1 MRETRHQFREDLVE
15 LEHQVLGGL
24 DLVIS
29 QLDRAQESIAYQDV
43 ELASMVVA
51 DDDRIDGRYL
61 EVHQGILSM
70 LARQAPVA
78 SDLRIVAA
86 LLHVIRCI
94 ERMGDQCV
102 NIAKL
107 VPLSGY
113 ESPKDKDILDAIE
126 KMGLQARSQVVQA
139 KQALGSRN
147 VQMAQDLVRQDAGI
161 NRLNRDIFKRAVEIG
176 DDIDMREWGMFMI
189 LVARCLERIGDNT
202 VDIAEQVVFV
212 VTGLFREMD
221 DAAPPSATGSP
232 PKPAFSS
239 RSRARRF
246 RARSLATGP
255 MAGVRGERTFCGMSR
270 GGRTSDRRVR
280 RRRLLDGVGQH
291 AARRP
296 RAVADRRGSPEG
308 LLSADRR
315 PATPTTTW
323 CGSTARFPSSVCEP
337 SHISLF
343 RRETGVGDPRAHLL
357 DQDLIYVG
365 GGSLVSLMGTWQ
377 AHGIDEALSEAW
389 QAGVLLCG
397 GSAGSLCWF
406 CEALSGFHE
415 GPQRRL
421 RGLGFLPWSN
431 AVHYN
436 EEPGR
441 RTAFLDAIADG
452 MPAGYGVGDGAAL
465 HFVGTELA
473 EVVSSRP
480 VSQARYAYV
489 DDSRRDSRGGSD
501 GPLPGTPVPLP
512 LAA

>member
-1 MRETRHQFREDLVE
+1 MIVTHNMQQAARVADSTVFMLDGEVVEHAPTNDIFTKPSRRADRTLRHRKVRLISMRETRHQFREDLVE

-126 KMGLQARSQVVQA
+126 KMGLQARSQVLQA
-139 KQALGSRN
+139 KQALASRN
-147 VQMAQDLVRQDAGI
+147 VQMAQDLVRQDAEI

-176 DDIDMREWGMFMI
+176 DDVDMREWGMFMI

-221 DAAPPSATGSP
+221 DTTPTGLRGATG
-232 PKPAFSS
+232 
-239 RSRARRF
+239 
-246 RARSLATGP
+246 TG
-255 MAGVRGERTFCGMSR
+255 S
-270 GGRTSDRRVR
+270 
-280 RRRLLDGVGQH
+280 
-291 AARRP
+291 
-296 RAVADRRGSPEG
+296 
-308 LLSADRR
+308 
-315 PATPTTTW
+315 
-323 CGSTARFPSSVCEP
+323 
-337 SHISLF
+337 
-343 RRETGVGDPRAHLL
+343 
-357 DQDLIYVG
+357 
-365 GGSLVSLMGTWQ
+365 
-377 AHGIDEALSEAW
+377 
-389 QAGVLLCG
+389 
-397 GSAGSLCWF
+397 
-406 CEALSGFHE
+406 
-415 GPQRRL
+415 
-421 RGLGFLPWSN
+421 
-431 AVHYN
+431 
-436 EEPGR
+436 
-441 RTAFLDAIADG
+441 
-452 MPAGYGVGDGAAL
+452 
-465 HFVGTELA
+465 
-473 EVVSSRP
+473 
-480 VSQARYAYV
+480 
-489 DDSRRDSRGGSD
+489 
-501 GPLPGTPVPLP
+501 
-512 LAA
+512 